1 MAIATQLTYEEYVN
15 LPPIDGRY
23 DIVDGEL
30 IMSPAPM
37 LRHQWLIK
45 PIMRRLDDFVMP
57 RRLGIVLPAPVD
69 VVVRRDPLRARQP
82 DVLFLSAQRGGILG
96 LRDLGD
102 IARLEVAPEL
112 VVEILSDSDRWAVL
126 EEKLTDYR
134 AIGVT
139 EAWLVDPESET
150 VRVLLLSPD
159 GDTQIGVFGVGDT
172 LRSQVLPDLNL
183 SVADIFAD
191 E

>member
-1 MAIATQLTYEEYVN
+1 
-15 LPPIDGRY
+15 
-23 DIVDGEL
+23 
-30 IMSPAPM
+30 
-37 LRHQWLIK
+37 
-45 PIMRRLDDFVMP
+45 
-57 RRLGIVLPAPVD
+57 
-69 VVVRRDPLRARQP
+69 
-82 DVLFLSAQRGGILG
+82 
-96 LRDLGD
+96 
-102 IARLEVAPEL
+102 
-112 VVEILSDSDRWAVL
+112 L

-159 GDTQIGVFGVGDT
+159 GDTQIGVFGVGNT